1 MRQADLVLTPADQI
15 ACDRIV
21 VTQPVW
27 NHFDTASNALD
38 LDTHTLLHAGPA
50 FNHISDICRP
60 IMNSACVAAVYEGIA
75 ANFKQAENM
84 INAQE
89 ISLQPAQDY
98 GVVTPLAAVV
108 SASMPLHGVYDAHR
122 GQVRVF
128 APINGGSKP
137 SLRLGLC
144 TDAVLEHI
152 RWLNGPF
159 CDVLFHGMAEGI
171 ELIPLAVAG
180 LEQGDDCHGRTAYA
194 TQLLIAELNQRT
206 LGGIKDSDALAFMNT
221 SPSLF
226 LNLWMAATK
235 CMMQVASGI
244 EESAVITAA
253 GGNGIDVGIQISGL
267 PGQWFTHHADPP
279 QGEFDIDLP
288 IDRALGAIGDSAV
301 IDSLGLGA
309 MAIDQAPEQFK
320 VLGVNLPI
328 NYSYRIERLKIANH
342 PDFKSMGIKLGIS
355 ARQVVDLG
363 CAPMIALGILD
374 CQGDKGRLGG
384 GIYDMP
390 LLPFTSA
397 LTTLETSS

>member
-1 MRQADLVLTPADQI
+1 MLAAADQI
-15 ACDRIV
+15 AFDRIM

-27 NHFDTASNALD
+27 NHFDTASNALN
-38 LDTHTLLHAGPA
+38 LDKYTLLHAGPA
-50 FNHISDICRP
+50 FNHINEICRP

-75 ANFKQAENM
+75 ADFEQAENM
-84 INAQE
+84 INTQE

-108 SASMPLHGVYDAHR
+108 SASMPLHGVYDAHG

-144 TDAVLEHI
+144 SHAVLEHI

-159 CDVLFHGMAEGI
+159 CDVLLSGMAEGV
-171 ELIPLAVAG
+171 ELIPLAVGG

-206 LGGIKDSDALAFMNT
+206 PGGIKDSDALAFMNT

-244 EESAVITAA
+244 EESALVTAA
-253 GGNGIDVGIQISGL
+253 GGNGIEVGIQISGL
-267 PGQWFTHHADPP
+267 PGHWFTDHADPP
-279 QGEFDIDLP
+279 KGKFDLDLP

-301 IDSLGLGA
+301 IDGLGLGA
-309 MAIDQAPEQFK
+309 MAIDQSPEQLK
-320 VLGVNLPI
+320 ALSANLPE
-328 NYSYRIERLKIANH
+328 NYHQRIEKLKIMIH
-342 PDFKSMGIKLGIS
+342 PDFKPMNVKLGIS
-355 ARQVVDLG
+355 ARQVVEMG
-363 CAPMIALGILD
+363 SAPMIALGILD
-374 CQGDKGRLGG
+374 CRGDKGRLGG

-390 LLPFTSA
+390 LLPFTNA
-397 LTTLETSS
+397 LTTLEKHS